1 MNCLNSPHH
10 YTWKHKYTVP
20 LTQKL
25 CEIDRYGKQT
35 TVALL
40 YLILDLLF
48 GVVFECC
55 YKT

>member
-1 MNCLNSPHH
+1 MNYINSPHH

-20 LTQKL
+20 LKQKL
-25 CEIDRYGKQT
+25 CEIDQYGKQT

-40 YLILDLLF
+40 CLILDLLF
-48 GVVFECC
+48 GEVFECC